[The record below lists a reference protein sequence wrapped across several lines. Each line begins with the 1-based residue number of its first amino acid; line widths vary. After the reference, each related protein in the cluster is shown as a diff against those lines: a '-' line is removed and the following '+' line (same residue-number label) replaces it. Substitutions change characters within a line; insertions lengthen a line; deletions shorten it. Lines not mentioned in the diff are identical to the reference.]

1 MTTLAEVRDGL
12 EARLKT
18 IPGLRVTD
26 YVPDDVA
33 GLPAAFIFPPT
44 NTDYGDDLGDGLNGS
59 GSFTVEFIV
68 MLLAPATIDRQQLG
82 LYDLLDRSGP
92 KSVYAAVMADR
103 TLGGLNVDCRVINAV
118 DPLDRVLMASTQVFQ
133 RAVTVQAFVS

>member
-12 EARLKT
+12 AARLRT

-44 NTDYGDDLGDGLNGS
+44 HADYGDDLGDGLDGS
-59 GSFTVEFIV
+59 GSFTATFVV
-68 MLLAPATIDRQQLG
+68 MLMAAATIDRQQLG
-82 LYDLLDRSGP
+82 LYQLLDRGP
-92 KSVYAAVMADR
+92 GSVYAAVMSDR
-103 TLGGLNVDCRVINAV
+103 SLGGLDVDCRVVNAI
-118 DPLDRVLMASTQVFQ
+118 DPLDRVAMAGTQVYQ
-133 RAVTVQAFVS
+133 RAVTIEAFVT